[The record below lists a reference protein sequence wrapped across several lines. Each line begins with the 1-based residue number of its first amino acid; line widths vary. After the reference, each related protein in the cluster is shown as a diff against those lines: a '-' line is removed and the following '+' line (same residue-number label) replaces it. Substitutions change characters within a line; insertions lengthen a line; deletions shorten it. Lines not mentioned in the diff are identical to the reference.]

1 MDIVYTTEA
10 KTTTINNLLPSSN
23 SNTNSLT
30 FIKHNSLTLIRPGI
44 QESNMKTIKLLRVVV
59 HNILNKNR
67 HESRK
72 RIVIIGLT
80 TDGYRLYYGSQNHHY

>member
-30 FIKHNSLTLIRPGI
+30 FIKHNSLSSIGPGI
-44 QESNMKTIKLLRVVV
+44 QESKMKTMKLLRVVV
-59 HNILNKNR
+59 HNMLIKTNMN
-67 HESRK
+67 HAN
-72 RIVIIGLT
+72 VFIIGLN
-80 TDGYRLYYGSQNHHY
+80 TDGYRL